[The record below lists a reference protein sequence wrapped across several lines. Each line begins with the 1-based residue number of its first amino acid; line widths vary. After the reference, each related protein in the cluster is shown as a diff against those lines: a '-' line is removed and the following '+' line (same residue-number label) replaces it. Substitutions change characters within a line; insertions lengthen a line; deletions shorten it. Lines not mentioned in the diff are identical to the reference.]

1 MADPNSDVSDFE
13 GFSDREGVDLRQELT
28 IDSDIELEISDS
40 DDATATSPTL
50 ILTVIARPPGR
61 RVPQPTMTPNNQQI
75 EQLSCNLYV
84 AQLRMSGTNTHV
96 QVT

>member
-13 GFSDREGVDLRQELT
+13 GFSDSEGVDLRQGLT

-50 ILTVIARPPGR
+50 THDSQTPPPPPARADGCHD
-61 RVPQPTMTPNNQQI
+61 QQ
-75 EQLSCNLYV
+75 
-84 AQLRMSGTNTHV
+84 
-96 QVT
+96 

>member
-13 GFSDREGVDLRQELT
+13 GFSDSEGVDLRQGLT

-50 ILTVIARPPGR
+50 ILIARPPPPRPGQTGATTNND
-61 RVPQPTMTPNNQQI
+61 PKQPEN
-75 EQLSCNLYV
+75 
-84 AQLRMSGTNTHV
+84 
-96 QVT
+96 